1 MARRNSVSLKLIA
14 NVLMKTTRE
23 IIKRIVG
30 CLLLIMATANIAE
43 AIDSDLDLDKDN
55 HSPMI

>member
-1 MARRNSVSLKLIA
+1 MKLIA